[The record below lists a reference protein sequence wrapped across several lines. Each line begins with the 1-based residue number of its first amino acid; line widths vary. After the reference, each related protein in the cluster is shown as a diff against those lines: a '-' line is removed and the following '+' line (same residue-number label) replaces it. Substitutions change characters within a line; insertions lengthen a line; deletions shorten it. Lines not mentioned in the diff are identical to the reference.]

1 MQINFNAVALLA
13 LAVPMV
19 AAAPSE
25 GNVDG
30 SLAKRQ
36 RQYQCETSNDLGA
49 CNNAIT
55 KLRGHEARGC
65 DVWSCIGAFAAV
77 IPTCAAAVDELFLN
91 PVADLACLGAVANF
105 QGPCKDCEPF

>member
-1 MQINFNAVALLA
+1 MRINFNAVSLLA
-13 LAVPMV
+13 IAMPLV

-25 GNVDG
+25 GNVDA

-49 CNNAIT
+49 CNSAIT

-65 DVWSCIGAFAAV
+65 DVWY
-77 IPTCAAAVDELFLN
+77 

>member
-1 MQINFNAVALLA
+1 MQINFNAVALLVIA
-13 LAVPMV
+13 MPLV

-25 GNVDG
+25 ANVDA

-65 DVWSCIGAFAAV
+65 DVWCKFWLPKVLTV
-77 IPTCAAAVDELFLN
+77 ILTKVLP
-91 PVADLACLGAVANF
+91 
-105 QGPCKDCEPF
+105 